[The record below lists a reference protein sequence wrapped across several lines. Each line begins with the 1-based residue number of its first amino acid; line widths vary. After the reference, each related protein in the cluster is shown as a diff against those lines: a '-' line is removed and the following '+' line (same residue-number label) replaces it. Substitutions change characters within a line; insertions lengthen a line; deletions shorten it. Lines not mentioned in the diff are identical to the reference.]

1 MILIVENDVRV
12 RDVTVVILQSGG
24 YQVSAVANGKE
35 ALRFLENNEDVEL
48 VLTDIVMPLMDSF
61 DLFTA
66 ARVRPNSRSLP
77 FLVMTGG
84 CPRAVC
90 PQGSRCCASPSAC
103 KRCSTPSAMSSP
115 ERRDRI
121 PRGKRWTRAKLG
133 PPPKPLR
140 PCVPM
145 PCIGRRVAPRPPS
158 VLRRRS
164 ERGARCGATCTRC
177 GWDLARGDP

>member
-48 VLTDIVMPLMDSF
+48 VLTDIVMPLMDGF

-66 ARVRPNSRSLP
+66 ARVRPNSRNLP

-84 CPRAVC
+84 CPPSRLPAGVKVLRKPFRMQTLLDAVRDELAGT
-90 PQGSRCCASPSAC
+90 PRQDPPWQTMDTREAWAASEA
-103 KRCSTPSAMSSP
+103 P
-115 ERRDRI
+115 E
-121 PRGKRWTRAKLG
+121 A
-133 PPPKPLR
+133 LR
-140 PCVPM
+140 SD
-145 PCIGRRVAPRPPS
+145 ALHRPPS
-158 VLRRRS
+158 RPPPAVGPTSTL
-164 ERGARCGATCTRC
+164 
-177 GWDLARGDP
+177 